1 MHARFCISEAGL
13 PLRLPAKE
21 DDAADE
27 LTAVLERFAERLS
40 RCRDDGQEVARWSQL
55 DFIEVAPG
63 LRMDQLLYQ
72 EGALDRALRL
82 LLMEALRHCVLW
94 DDGDERADLM
104 MPLTIGEDAVLAPS
118 VAWAHA
124 AITAGRAV
132 ACLSM
137 ADEPN
142 EPFSVCVAGQTRSL
156 FFLGRGPEG
165 ETKSGADPW
174 LAFYRSVPEVE
185 DHDGD
190 TYLSHTPLL
199 FPALH
204 FKADIARELRR
215 FDGDFASLRVEVT
228 RHLAAL
234 NDHFRAVFTTQRGE
248 PRRVEAEMR
257 ARCGIQLSP
266 ESGNTKAN
274 KAAWAE
280 RKVVIDGRELHC
292 DWHTKLA
299 PDRNRIHF
307 HPGDREVAG
316 GKIIIGIFH
325 EHLTL

>member
-13 PLRLPAKE
+13 PLPLPELE

-27 LTAVLERFAERLS
+27 LAAVLERFTERLS
-40 RCRDDGQEVARWSQL
+40 RCREDGQEVARWSQF

-72 EGALDRALRL
+72 EGVLDRAQRL

-94 DDGDERADLM
+94 DDGEQGVDPLAPITVGGDE
-104 MPLTIGEDAVLAPS
+104 VWAPS

-124 AITAGRAV
+124 QHGAGRAV
-132 ACLSM
+132 ACLPL
-137 ADEPN
+137 AAEPAG
-142 EPFSVCVAGQTRSL
+142 PIAVCAAGKTRTI
-156 FFLGRGPEG
+156 FFLGHRAGG
-165 ETKSGADPW
+165 DDPW

-185 DHDGD
+185 DHDED
-190 TYLSHTPLL
+190 TYLVLAPLL

-204 FKADIARELRR
+204 FKAGIARELRR
-215 FDGDFASLRVEVT
+215 FDGDFPSLRVEVT

-234 NDHFRAVFTTQRGE
+234 NDHFRAVFTAHRGE

-257 ARCGIQLSP
+257 ARCEVTLSP

-274 KAAWAE
+274 RAAWAE
-280 RKVVIDGRELHC
+280 RKIVIDGRELHC

-299 PDRNRIHF
+299 PHKNRIHF
-307 HPGDREVAG
+307 HPGDRDVAG

-325 EHLTL
+325 EHLSL